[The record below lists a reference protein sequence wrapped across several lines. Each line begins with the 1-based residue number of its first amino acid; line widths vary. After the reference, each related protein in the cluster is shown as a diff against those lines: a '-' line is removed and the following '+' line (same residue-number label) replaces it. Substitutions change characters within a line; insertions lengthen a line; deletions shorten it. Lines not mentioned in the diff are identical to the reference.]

1 MPIARIM
8 YCSIRVGIVCLV
20 LLAIYYIH
28 WLKLWFA
35 SRLQSSLSIK
45 YIVVT
50 CIVSCA
56 LRWHINFYNV
66 NHQINQYV
74 GHTKFFISQEG
85 EYALLIDSPVDLKV
99 IDGKEY
105 RSFSAIL
112 LGVSAT
118 QGYGKRRAY

>member
-8 YCSIRVGIVCLV
+8 SCSIRVGIVCLV

-35 SRLQSSLSIK
+35 IDYNRLCQLK

-56 LRWHINFYNV
+56 LGGISFLHV

-74 GHTKFFISQEG
+74 GHSKFFLSQEG
-85 EYALLIDSPVDLKV
+85 EYALLIDSPVDLK
-99 IDGKEY
+99 
-105 RSFSAIL
+105 
-112 LGVSAT
+112 
-118 QGYGKRRAY
+118 